1 MLYDRV
7 HWKDVKISIDVTLIG
22 YYMEVFMA
30 DKPTIQMKK
39 RTNRFILLGMMAF
52 AGAII
57 AQLFRLSIVN
67 NSFYQEKANEYHF
80 GEISISANRGSI
92 YDSNGVILAQSATV
106 YKVFMDPDLF
116 RTELE
121 KKKENADAQQK
132 QVSNGELPSGTVIKT
147 ADQVQNEIISF
158 LAEKLEIKEE
168 TVRSAMEENT
178 QYKILKTQVEKPV
191 ADEIIAFMD
200 ENSLNSIQIEEDTK
214 RYYPQD
220 ELAASVIGFTN
231 GDGDGQYGI
240 EYQYDDYLAG
250 TDGKVI
256 SAKDAYGNEMP
267 YRYAK
272 TYEAQDG
279 NAVYLTIDRTLQ
291 YSLEKNLEETVSQFE
306 IEDRACG
313 IIMNAKTGAILAM
326 ATAPGF
332 NLNAPS
338 EVPDLQIA
346 QAAQDM
352 EFFDIDKNEVIKKDN
367 AKSYLD
373 KLTEDQLD
381 EAYVAAREQQWK
393 NKAITE
399 LYIPGS
405 VFKVITSSAALE
417 EKAISVNDSFECT
430 GALTVVEGTD
440 PIHCWKTSGH
450 GHQSFVEAITHSC
463 NPAFMEIGRR
473 LGADSFFNYFKAFG
487 LTERTGIDLPAE
499 ATSYYQ
505 GLSGMGAVELAS
517 CSFGQTNKVTP
528 IEMITAYAAVIN
540 GGELV
545 TPYVVSKV
553 VDNDGNV
560 VLTNE
565 KTVKRQVISAE
576 TSKTM
581 CETLETVAFENGAYI
596 KGYHVGGK
604 SGTSEKLDEYAG
616 SEEEPMRYVASYCC
630 FAPADDPEIILLIM
644 ADEPMSGEYYGS
656 KVAVPC
662 SRKVMEEILPY
673 MGYYPEY
680 TEDEAKSLDVSV
692 PFVEDLSL
700 EDAKKIIEEKGL
712 TYQVVGE
719 GSTVCGQMPITGS
732 VVAQGCTVILYTEK
746 DYKPEYVEVPNL
758 VGYGLSDAN
767 YILTNMG
774 LNFVAGGAS
783 TDSSSAVVQSQ
794 SESVGSKVPIGTVIE
809 LIFGVNDQSG

>member
-1 MLYDRV
+1 MNAIVLTTG
-7 HWKDVKISIDVTLIG
+7 IT
-22 YYMEVFMA
+22 EVFMA

-39 RTNRFILLGMMAF
+39 RTNRFILIGMMAF

-57 AQLFRLSIVN
+57 AQLFKLSIVD

-92 YDSNGVILAQSATV
+92 YDANGVILAQSATV
-106 YKVFMDPDLF
+106 YKIFMDPDLF
-116 RTELE
+116 RSELE
-121 KKKENADAQQK
+121 KKKENAEAQQK
-132 QVSNGELPSGTVIKT
+132 QIANGELPSGTVVKT
-147 ADQVQNEIISF
+147 ADQVQEEIISF

-240 EYQYDDYLAG
+240 EYQYDDYLSG

-279 NAVYLTIDRTLQ
+279 NSVYLTIDRTLQ

-332 NLNAPS
+332 NLNEPS

-352 EFFDIDKNEVIKKDN
+352 ELLDIDKNEVIKKDN

-373 KLTEDQLD
+373 QLTEEQLD

-405 VFKVITSSAALE
+405 VFKVVTSSAALE
-417 EKAISVNDSFECT
+417 EKAISVNDSFDCT
-430 GALTVVEGTD
+430 GALVVVEGTD

-450 GHQSFVEAITHSC
+450 GLQTFTEAITHSC

-473 LGADSFFNYFKAFG
+473 LGAESFFNYFKAFG

-505 GLSGMGAVELAS
+505 GLNGMGAVELAS

-545 TPYVVSKV
+545 TPYVVSKI
-553 VDNDGNV
+553 VDTDGNV

-565 KTVKRQVISAE
+565 KTVKRQVISAD
-576 TSKTM
+576 TSKIM
-581 CETLETVAFENGAYI
+581 CETLETVAIENGAYI

-616 SEEEPMRYVASYCC
+616 TDEDPMRYVASYCC
-630 FAPADDPEIILLIM
+630 FAPADDPEIIMLIM

-673 MGYYPEY
+673 LGYYPEY
-680 TEDEAKSLDVSV
+680 TDEEAENLDVSV

-700 EDAKKIIEEKGL
+700 EDTKKAVEEKGL
-712 TYQVVGE
+712 TCQVVGE
-719 GSTVCGQMPITGS
+719 GDTVCGQMPITGS
-732 VVAQGCTVILYTEK
+732 VVAQGCTVVLYTENN
-746 DYKPEYVEVPNL
+746 YKPEYVEVPDL
-758 VGYGLSDAN
+758 SGYGLSDAN

-774 LNFVAGGAS
+774 LNFIAGGAS

-794 SESVGSKVPIGTVIE
+794 SEPAGSKVPVGTVIE
-809 LIFGVNDQSG
+809 LTFGVNDQSG

>member
-279 NAVYLTIDRTLQ
+279 NSVYLTIDRTLQ

-809 LIFGVNDQSG
+809 LTFGVNDQSG